1 MVYPFPVTTKVQGIN
16 GGVGGLVGVCF
27 FFYKKWKRR
36 KKSGSLIS
44 ARACVCM
51 EEDRMR
57 LSRERVYPVIL
68 LFLLNAVVCVCAR
81 ASVCVFVCVCV
92 EKQQQQEG

>member
-1 MVYPFPVTTKVQGIN
+1 
-16 GGVGGLVGVCF
+16 
-27 FFYKKWKRR
+27 
-36 KKSGSLIS
+36 
-44 ARACVCM
+44 M

-57 LSRERVYPVIL
+57 LSSERVYPVIL

-81 ASVCVFVCVCV
+81 ARASVCVFVCVCV